1 MLAGKLKATVSPR
14 LPDMPEAA
22 KVPHGCLI
30 TSGGWILMAL
40 WHTKVILGLSKFQGD
55 PCHDGCTNNP
65 GNLHH
70 CICLAVLG
78 RKLKQ
83 QVGVKLA
90 ESQGR
95 YLKSQSSF
103 VSLPAED
110 LVWKRWPLT
119 KLCKFNQASRV
130 PTYQGDLTL

>member
-1 MLAGKLKATVSPR
+1 
-14 LPDMPEAA
+14 
-22 KVPHGCLI
+22 
-30 TSGGWILMAL
+30 MAL

-95 YLKSQSSF
+95 SLKSQSSF
-103 VSLPAED
+103 RFLACPRGRDED
-110 LVWKRWPLT
+110 LVWKKVDT
-119 KLCKFNQASRV
+119 DKTVQI
-130 PTYQGDLTL
+130 

>member
-1 MLAGKLKATVSPR
+1 
-14 LPDMPEAA
+14 
-22 KVPHGCLI
+22 
-30 TSGGWILMAL
+30 MAL

-70 CICLAVLG
+70 CICVAVLG